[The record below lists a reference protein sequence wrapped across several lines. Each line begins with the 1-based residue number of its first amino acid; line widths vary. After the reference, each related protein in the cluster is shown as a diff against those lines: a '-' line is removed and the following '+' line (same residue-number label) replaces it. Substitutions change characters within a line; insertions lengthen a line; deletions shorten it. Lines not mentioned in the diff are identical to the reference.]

1 MECDKEPL
9 SDTEK
14 REDCNMITNKIISII
29 ISIAALIVIPV
40 QMITTFVLGIFVS
53 LTFGLLLIPFSIIW
67 VVLFLGPLLG
77 LSYVYE
83 HVVITRAFIAI
94 IGSPLA
100 VLGDTYVAF
109 LPSMGEMD
117 SRYGKMICCQTFPYT
132 WRFIQFQNNKLNIGK
147 DDVLT
152 KILRGV
158 STNKV
163 FDKYLNGLRADVYS
177 RSDYLNGKYKMD
189 W

>member
-1 MECDKEPL
+1 
-9 SDTEK
+9 
-14 REDCNMITNKIISII
+14 MITNKIISII
-29 ISIAALIVIPV
+29 ISITAFIVIPV
-40 QMITTFVLGIFVS
+40 QMITTFVLGILVT
-53 LTFGLLLIPFSIIW
+53 LTFSLLLIPFTIIW
-67 VVLFLGPLLG
+67 VVLFFGPLLG

-83 HVVITRAFIAI
+83 RVAITRPIIAI
-94 IGSPLA
+94 IGIPLA
-100 VLGDTYVAF
+100 VLGDTYVAL

-117 SRYGKMICCQTFPYT
+117 SRYEKMICCQTFPYT
-132 WRFIQFQNNKLNIGK
+132 WRFIQFQNNKLNIGE

-163 FDKYLNGLRADVYS
+163 FDKYLDGLRADVYS